1 MTLRCLAI
9 AAALMLAGCGD
20 DEPTKTASSETTT
33 AAEATATEAAQAAA
47 LDEDAL
53 FLVHDALS
61 ECLRKAEA
69 GLLVQF
75 REGGTVTISN
85 ESSKPPKY
93 DDSLGAPEATEKLIG
108 EGAQYVGLRDNGR
121 EKGRTPDWDVLI
133 FPSEEEAA
141 AAVPALSDEV
151 GDPAG
156 ATQSGRYVTVVLP
169 DAEANGDDPDAADAT
184 LAGCQEEAAAAA
196 AG

>member
-1 MTLRCLAI
+1 MPLRWIAI

-20 DEPTKTASSETTT
+20 DDSAKTTAQTST
-33 AAEATATEAAQAAA
+33 AAEATATAATGAE

-61 ECLRKAEA
+61 ECLRKADV

-75 REGGTVTISN
+75 REGGTVTITN
-85 ESSKPPKY
+85 ESSRPPKY

-108 EGAQYVGLRDNGR
+108 EGAQYVGLRDDAR
-121 EKGRTPDWDVLI
+121 EKGRAPDWDVLI
-133 FPSEEEAA
+133 FPTEDEAA
-141 AAVPALSDEV
+141 AAYPALSEEV

-156 ATQSGRYVTVVLP
+156 AIQSGRFVTVVLP
-169 DAEANGDDPDAADAT
+169 DADANGDDPDADEAT
-184 LAGCQEEAAAAA
+184 LSGCEKQAEGAV
-196 AG
+196 G